1 MEMHG
6 IVGNEFPV
14 TKSII
19 IYVHTHISIIKKLF
33 FEMFLI

>member
-6 IVGNEFPV
+6 IVDNKFPM

-19 IYVHTHISIIKKLF
+19 IYVHTHTHIIKKLIF
-33 FEMFLI
+33 

>member
-6 IVGNEFPV
+6 IVGNKFPM

-19 IYVHTHISIIKKLF
+19 IYVHTHTYHQKVNF
-33 FEMFLI
+33 FEMFSI

>member
-6 IVGNEFPV
+6 IVDNKFPM

-19 IYVHTHISIIKKLF
+19 IYVHTHISSKS
-33 FEMFLI
+33 

>member
-19 IYVHTHISIIKKLF
+19 IYVYIHTHIVKKLIF
-33 FEMFLI
+33 